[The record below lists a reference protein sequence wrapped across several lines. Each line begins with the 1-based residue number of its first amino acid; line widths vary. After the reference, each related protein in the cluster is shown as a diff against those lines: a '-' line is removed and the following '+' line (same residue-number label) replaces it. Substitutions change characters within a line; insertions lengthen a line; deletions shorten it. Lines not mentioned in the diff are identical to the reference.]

1 MHELYTTMRS
11 DERQRVYTTKK
22 VNTLMKDQRKKP
34 VRLESFIQKHARK
47 DAQAIFAEHILD
59 QSIREEP
66 ERIHSLAQF
75 EASQFYQHGFIFLFL
90 KASLLGNEQDVT
102 NLYKN
107 TFIATY
113 SRRISEYSKAN

>member
-1 MHELYTTMRS
+1 M
-11 DERQRVYTTKK
+11 
-22 VNTLMKDQRKKP
+22 
-34 VRLESFIQKHARK
+34 RLEKYIQKHAIK

-66 ERIHSLAQF
+66 ERIRSLAQF
-75 EASQFYQHGFIFLFL
+75 EASQFYQHGFVLFFL
-90 KASLLGNEQDVT
+90 KAAFLGNEQEVT

-113 SRRISEYSKAN
+113 THDKNEYLK